1 MVDEVLFRLKL
12 EILFLFLEES
22 DVEDGFVKLLMLDIV
37 FKSLEIYEKGVL
49 SEFEDE
55 GKVEVDIIGV
65 LLIDSDKELL
75 KFKKREILKFDKDRL
90 EE

>member
-12 EILFLFLEES
+12 EILFLFLEEL
-22 DVEDGFVKLLMLDIV
+22 DMEDGFVKLLMLDIV

-75 KFKKREILKFDKDRL
+75 KF
-90 EE
+90 

>member
-22 DVEDGFVKLLMLDIV
+22 DVEDGFVKLLMSDIV

-75 KFKKREILKFDKDRL
+75 KF
-90 EE
+90 

>member
-12 EILFLFLEES
+12 EILFLFLEELE
-22 DVEDGFVKLLMLDIV
+22 VEDGFVKLLMLDIV

-75 KFKKREILKFDKDRL
+75 KF
-90 EE
+90 

>member
-12 EILFLFLEES
+12 EILFLFLEEL

-75 KFKKREILKFDKDRL
+75 KF
-90 EE
+90 

>member
-12 EILFLFLEES
+12 EILLLFLEEL

-75 KFKKREILKFDKDRL
+75 KF
-90 EE
+90 

>member
-1 MVDEVLFRLKL
+1 MVDEVLFILKL
-12 EILFLFLEES
+12 EILFLFLEEL

-75 KFKKREILKFDKDRL
+75 KF
-90 EE
+90 